1 MLYKLAE
8 LEHHQEGSART
19 TDILITCSLGM
30 GAAIQKT
37 YEEGLW
43 YGRSHLAEETM
54 MIIRYGCSHPKRLR
68 YGRSDP
74 SMSHVVIIH
83 KITTW
88 FAADKNQGLA
98 LHPNPNKVQ
107 VQACEYMS

>member
-43 YGRSHLAEETM
+43 YGRSHPAEETM
-54 MIIRYGCSHPKRLR
+54 MIIRYGRSHPKRLR

-83 KITTW
+83 KIATW